1 MNGTRNQLREK
12 NGVEI
17 DSLSAH
23 ISRQTVDWSRA
34 VEAVFTLA
42 NFLGIRYPKEGEISL
57 EHQVFEI
64 LLKISSNLTENWV
77 KLLNREAFLIPYALH

>member
-1 MNGTRNQLREK
+1 MNGTRNQLWEK

-42 NFLGIRYPKEGEISL
+42 NFLGIRYPNRGEVST
-57 EHQVFEI
+57 EREVFE
-64 LLKISSNLTENWV
+64 LSFRISSNL
-77 KLLNREAFLIPYALH
+77 KKIRLD